1 MTTRLHILVL
11 IIYFNNVIIINMLI
25 KNMLIN
31 MKKMKIIYRQK
42 NPIKKCRV
50 IKIKIMKKKKQQLI
64 SVTLL

>member
-11 IIYFNNVIIINMLI
+11 IIYFNNVIII
-25 KNMLIN
+25 NMLIN

-50 IKIKIMKKKKQQLI
+50 IKIKIMKKKQQLI